1 MMDTVTPAEVL
12 ADALAPCG
20 NNLAAA
26 ICAISSKLEA
36 IPKLGVNDFHKYSY
50 ARMPDLLR
58 ILAPLMS
65 RHGVTVLQSETGH
78 ELIADGVLRVE
89 FNFDIVHA
97 PSGEVHTIR
106 SSGMAKVSGERGG
119 FNDRA
124 IQAIGTTVKKYVL
137 IALFN
142 VVVDEMPDNDHDTA
156 SDTRRKTTLPKKD
169 SRGVYQKLA
178 QEIQSIISVS
188 TLRDWG
194 EANRE
199 RIAVL
204 PIDWQDHLRL
214 LFHERLVALRE
225 LGAKALETKPA
236 VVWDTDRVRA
246 PTPDDFDNP
255 PPSAK
260 PAVRTVM
267 PAPKHSLKAGG
278 IAERAIAARSGPS
291 KPFLASDAGKAFN
304 RRLHPMNDE
313 LPGDLGPPKKDDG
326 FGIPDFLDRRNAE
339 PSYIDLVGGAR

>member
-1 MMDTVTPAEVL
+1 MTDTDPPAEAP

-156 SDTRRKTTLPKKD
+156 SDAGRKTTLPKKD
-169 SRGVYQKLA
+169 SRGVY
-178 QEIQSIISVS
+178 
-188 TLRDWG
+188 
-194 EANRE
+194 
-199 RIAVL
+199 
-204 PIDWQDHLRL
+204 
-214 LFHERLVALRE
+214 
-225 LGAKALETKPA
+225 
-236 VVWDTDRVRA
+236 
-246 PTPDDFDNP
+246 
-255 PPSAK
+255 
-260 PAVRTVM
+260 
-267 PAPKHSLKAGG
+267 
-278 IAERAIAARSGPS
+278 
-291 KPFLASDAGKAFN
+291 
-304 RRLHPMNDE
+304 
-313 LPGDLGPPKKDDG
+313 
-326 FGIPDFLDRRNAE
+326 
-339 PSYIDLVGGAR
+339 